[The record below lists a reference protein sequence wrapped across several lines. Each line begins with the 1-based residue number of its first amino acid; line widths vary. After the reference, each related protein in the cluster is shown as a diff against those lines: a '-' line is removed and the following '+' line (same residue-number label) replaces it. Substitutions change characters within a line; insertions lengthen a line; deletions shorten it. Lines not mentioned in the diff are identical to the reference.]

1 MIVSSFL
8 KWSETAKVGDRCLA
22 TKALTRAYA
31 QGQMNQAERREAEAA
46 LALLMEDP
54 SPKVR
59 LSLAEGLAMVEHAP
73 RSVVLGLA
81 SDQIEVA
88 GRIIALSP
96 VLSDNDLIEI
106 VASGRSSLQRFVAF
120 RGEVSIAVA
129 AAIAEVGEAAAVAD
143 MLDNPHVSLAR
154 ISLRR
159 IAERF
164 GDDPEIRARL
174 FDRADLPCDVRQSL
188 VERLGAALA
197 GSDLVRAA
205 IGSGR
210 GRKVTEEACMNA
222 TLRLAEKVVTAEIPA
237 LVEHLRISGRL
248 TPAFLIHALC
258 TGNVDFF
265 AGAVVSLSGM
275 SESRV
280 RGILVDGRETAMR
293 ALYRSIGLGGDLA
306 PVFVTATQIWRAA
319 SRNNASVD
327 TGRVTTEL
335 LQRHW
340 QDAELQPSVAEL
352 LRLVES
358 MHLSWQRSASR
369 DYAQSLVAE
378 AA

>member
-174 FDRADLPCDVRQSL
+174 LIARICPATCGSRWSSVWVRHWPDRILCARQSAAAG
-188 VERLGAALA
+188 GA
-197 GSDLVRAA
+197 R
-205 IGSGR
+205 
-210 GRKVTEEACMNA
+210 
-222 TLRLAEKVVTAEIPA
+222 
-237 LVEHLRISGRL
+237 
-248 TPAFLIHALC
+248 
-258 TGNVDFF
+258 
-265 AGAVVSLSGM
+265 
-275 SESRV
+275 
-280 RGILVDGRETAMR
+280 
-293 ALYRSIGLGGDLA
+293 
-306 PVFVTATQIWRAA
+306 
-319 SRNNASVD
+319 
-327 TGRVTTEL
+327 
-335 LQRHW
+335 
-340 QDAELQPSVAEL
+340 
-352 LRLVES
+352 
-358 MHLSWQRSASR
+358 
-369 DYAQSLVAE
+369 
-378 AA
+378 